1 MIEKAQADG
10 TWMVLQNCHLMPS
23 WMPSMEKVL
32 FHFPDVV
39 VVVVVVVVCGGCCL
53 LCFLL
58 LVLVVGWLLVVVVG
72 TATNFLV
79 PVFQRSWKKLWP
91 PLATSITV
99 CGARLTPRK
108 IFQWPCCKTE

>member
-1 MIEKAQADG
+1 MDG
-10 TWMVLQNCHLMPS
+10 LAKLPFDAVLDAIDG
-23 WMPSMEKVL
+23 KGT
-32 FHFPDVV
+32 FPLSRCCGRCCGG
-39 VVVVVVVVCGGCCL
+39 CGGCCL